1 MKKRHLNLLKF
12 GLLSFFFIFLTA
24 FLFWGH
30 NLAMDYVHP
39 QRREMSSGEELTENG
54 IIYEEIEILSHDGL
68 KLSGW
73 YTPPKNGAVILVAH
87 GHTGTRPLKFY
98 QLFAEH
104 GYGVLAL
111 DFRAHGI
118 SEGDTT
124 TLGYLESQDIESA
137 LEFALK
143 KPSVEHIGAWGGSMG
158 GASVILAASR
168 REEIEAVIADSAF
181 FTLEDTLKTRV
192 SIPVLRGV
200 VRFFAEQETG
210 MNMNW
215 VRPVDVVGSISPRPI
230 FIIQGMQDTSI
241 PVNSAQNL
249 YDAAGEPRFLWT
261 ETEASH
267 LRMYDNHQAEYT
279 EKAIGFFDAF
289 LLK

>member
-12 GLLSFFFIFLTA
+12 GLLSFLLIILISFA
-24 FLFWGH
+24 FWGH

-39 QRREMSSGEELTENG
+39 QRREIPSGKELTRNG

-124 TLGYLESQDIESA
+124 TLGYLESRDIESA
-137 LEFALK
+137 LDFLLK
-143 KPSVEHIGAWGGSMG
+143 KPDVEHIGAWGGSMG
-158 GASVILAASR
+158 GASVILAAAR

-192 SIPVLRGV
+192 SSPLLRGLV
-200 VRFFAEQETG
+200 CFFAEQETE

-215 VRPVDVVGSISPRPI
+215 VRPVDVIASISPRSV
-230 FIIQGMQDTSI
+230 FIIQGMEDTSI

-249 YDAAGEPRFLWT
+249 YNAAGEPRFIWT
-261 ETEASH
+261 EGDASH
-267 LRMYDNHQAEYT
+267 LKMYDNHQAEYT
-279 EKAIGFFDAF
+279 EKTIAFFDTF
-289 LLK
+289 LLR